1 MDMTKDEAL
10 ELMLKSIND
19 DNRDMCEKAGMTPE
33 DTESQISQSQPALGL
48 IVSNMY
54 DRMKVAGLI
63 A

>member
-1 MDMTKDEAL
+1 MDMTKDEAV

-19 DNRDMCEKAGMTPE
+19 DNREMCEKGGMSPE
-33 DTESQISQSQPALGL
+33 ETETQISQSQPALGL

-54 DRMKVAGLI
+54 DRMKDAGLL

>member
-1 MDMTKDEAL
+1 MGMTKEEAT

-19 DNRDMCEKAGMTPE
+19 DNRQMCIQGGMSTEDMEK
-33 DTESQISQSQPALGL
+33 QISQSQPALGL

-54 DRMKVAGLI
+54 DRMKEAGLL